1 MKLRSEIP
9 TTRRYTLGL
18 VLSLG
23 LHALPAFPWS
33 FFGLGFDMDVDL
45 PEFELTA
52 IELTDIDASFGEGE
66 PEPEPTP
73 EPLAIPEA
81 APPPPADTPEE
92 GVGPEVKEEEE
103 KEEPKPF
110 GEKKAKLDKVGP
122 PNAYAFAFLAA
133 RKASKL
139 KAAPQLVELMA
150 ALPDFIYIVDG
161 GGFNVLR
168 DFDYLVIASPNP
180 RAINATFVAVKYRL
194 SQPEMQSGLTRAA
207 EAAGESVEWVQQRG
221 VLVGDP
227 KPASGRD
234 HDPRVFVFL
243 NNKTAIYVR
252 REFLPAVLAKHG
264 SEDAEDEDA
273 GAVDD
278 SKSMADFVANM
289 TRLRRFASR
298 EPNAAVIATV
308 KDIRSKI
315 RKGTATFTVP
325 DALELMVE
333 ASDTPEVVI
342 KLDVVK
348 KDEAKQLVKE
358 WNEDLPKLIDKVP
371 FVVRP
376 LVRGLYEGI
385 EVEQSRQ
392 QVTLRSQFT
401 ETQVSMLL
409 SQATKGTRKI
419 AERNKQLAGMD
430 ERAKQREAIW
440 KARKNGKLTPSE
452 ALEKLREEEEAEASG
467 GAPGPKRD
475 PLEVGPKKPRPGV
488 KPPTGGG

>member
-1 MKLRSEIP
+1 MKLRPEIP

-33 FFGLGFDMDVDL
+33 FFGLSFDIDVEL

-66 PEPEPTP
+66 PEQKP
-73 EPLAIPEA
+73 EPLAVPET
-81 APPPPADTPEE
+81 APPPPVTTPEE
-92 GVGPEVKEEEE
+92 GVGPEVKEEEK

-110 GEKKAKLDKVGP
+110 GQKKAKLDKVGP

-139 KAAPQLVELMA
+139 KAAPQLVELMS

-207 EAAGESVEWVQQRG
+207 EAAGESVEWVEQRG

-227 KPASGRD
+227 KPVSGRD

-243 NNKTAIYVR
+243 DNKTAIYVR

-264 SEDAEDEDA
+264 TEDDDADA
-273 GAVDD
+273 GSVDD

-289 TRLRRFASR
+289 TRLRRFSRR

-315 RKGTATFTVP
+315 RKGTARFTVP

-385 EVEQSRQ
+385 EVEQRRQ
-392 QVTLRSQFT
+392 QVTLRSEFT

-419 AERNKQLAGMD
+419 AERNKQLTGMD

-452 ALEKLREEEEAEASG
+452 ALEKLREEEAAKNGG
-467 GAPGPKRD
+467 GAGGPKRD
-475 PLEVGPKKPRPGV
+475 PLEVGPKKPRPGA
-488 KPPTGGG
+488 KPSGAKPGG